1 MFSPIDCYRL
11 ATAIAQLPAILYL
24 KSAMMESTYNRLAE
38 NLRDFARMESA
49 SGLILLAAAV
59 LALIASNTALAPLY
73 DLFLQTPVVV
83 RVGALHLDK
92 PLLLWIN
99 DGLMAIFFL
108 VIGAEIKREMIEGE
122 LSSVKRAALPALAA
136 VGGMVVPALV
146 YIALS
151 GGQRDMLA
159 GWAIPAATDIAFALA
174 ALSVLGR
181 GVPSSLKVFLLAL
194 AIIDDLGAI
203 VIIAI
208 FYTSDLSPLALI
220 LAACVLALMALM
232 NRLGVSRVA
241 PYAVLGVI
249 LWVLVLKS
257 GVHATLAGV
266 ATAFAIPLRVKAR
279 PGNEDNS
286 PLKTVEHKLHP
297 WSSFLV
303 MPLFGFANAG
313 LNLSGVSFSQLFHG
327 VAGGVAVG
335 LFIGKQI
342 GVFGATYLAV
352 KLGLGEKPAGAGWV
366 GIYGVGLLAGIGF
379 TMSLFI
385 GTLAWDDGSH
395 AAEIRLGVLVGS
407 ILSAAAGIAVL
418 SWERQ
423 RLAK

>member
-1 MFSPIDCYRL
+1 MF
-11 ATAIAQLPAILYL
+11 
-24 KSAMMESTYNRLAE
+24 ESYCNRLAE
-38 NLRDFARMESA
+38 SLRNFARMESA
-49 SGLILLAAAV
+49 SGIVLLAAAV

-99 DGLMAIFFL
+99 DGLMALFFL

-136 VGGMVVPALV
+136 VGGMVVPAIV

-151 GGQRDMLA
+151 GGERDMLA

-174 ALSVLGR
+174 ALSVIGR

-203 VIIAI
+203 LIIAI
-208 FYTSDLSPLALI
+208 FYTSELSPLALI
-220 LAACVLALMALM
+220 LAACVLVLMALM
-232 NRLGVSRVA
+232 NRLGVRRVA
-241 PYAVLGVI
+241 PYAVLGFI

-266 ATAFAIPLRVKAR
+266 ATAFAIPLRVKDRRGGEVA
-279 PGNEDNS
+279 S

-313 LNLSGVSFSQLFHG
+313 LNLSGVSLSQLFHG

-352 KLGLGEKPAGAGWV
+352 KLGLGEKPAGAGWT

-407 ILSAAAGIAVL
+407 ILSAAVGIAVL
-418 SWERQ
+418 SWER
-423 RLAK
+423 RRTAAASAL

>member
-1 MFSPIDCYRL
+1 MFETY
-11 ATAIAQLPAILYL
+11 
-24 KSAMMESTYNRLAE
+24 YNRLAE
-38 NLRDFARMESA
+38 SLRDFARMESA
-49 SGLILLAAAV
+49 SGLVLLAAAV

-136 VGGMVVPALV
+136 IGGMVVPALL

-151 GGQRDMLA
+151 GGERDMLA

-174 ALSVLGR
+174 ALSVIGR
-181 GVPSSLKVFLLAL
+181 GVPSSLKVFLLAV

-208 FYTSDLSPLALI
+208 FYTSELSPLALI
-220 LAACVLALMALM
+220 LAGCVLALMILL
-232 NRLGVSRVA
+232 NRLGVRSVA

-266 ATAFAIPLRVKAR
+266 ATAFAIPLKGKAVGGQEG
-279 PGNEDNS
+279 PS

-313 LNLSGVSFSQLFHG
+313 LHLSGVSLSQLFHG

-352 KLGLGEKPAGAGWV
+352 KLGLGEKPAGAGWS
-366 GIYGVGLLAGIGF
+366 GIYGVSLLAGIGF

-407 ILSAAAGIAVL
+407 LLSAAAGIAVL
-418 SWERQ
+418 SWERT
-423 RLAK
+423 RSTG